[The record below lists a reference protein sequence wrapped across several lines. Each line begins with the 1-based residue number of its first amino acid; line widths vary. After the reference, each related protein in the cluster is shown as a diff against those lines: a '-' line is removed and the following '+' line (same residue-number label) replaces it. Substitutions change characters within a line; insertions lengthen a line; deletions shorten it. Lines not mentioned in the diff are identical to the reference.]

1 MTTTDYFH
9 SAISENR
16 MRLILEIAEITIQNW
31 PKDKPVFCR
40 LSATDWYKG
49 GEKDTSGK
57 YVSWGLEQ
65 SAILMERLIE
75 MGIDF
80 FDITSGG
87 LEYDQAVW
95 PSPGYNA
102 PLAASLR
109 KRFPK
114 IPMGTVGLIKS
125 PERGE
130 IACRFFSL
138 QFR

>member
-1 MTTTDYFH
+1 
-9 SAISENR
+9 
-16 MRLILEIAEITIQNW
+16 MRLTLEIAQITIDNW

-49 GEKDTSGK
+49 GEKDSNGE
-57 YVSWGLEQ
+57 YVSWGMEQ
-65 SAILMERLIE
+65 SKTLVDRLVK

-80 FDITSGG
+80 LDVTSGG

-102 PLAASLR
+102 PLAAQLR
-109 KRFPK
+109 KSFPNVC
-114 IPMGTVGLIKS
+114 MGTVGLIKT

-130 IACRFFSL
+130 QDAIVPREAGIDTLPF
-138 QFR
+138 